1 MSRITTIPP
10 ELSGDSIEHF
20 IWRDV
25 NMEMPPEIEVELDDG
40 QRVTGSPTL
49 LVSVVNSKGYRYVT
63 TDMTIDGTWVVN
75 QGDWNHVD
83 DSPIVGFSLVPD
95 CDLAG
100 CGLSLVQFYMCG
112 NCYTEIE
119 EDTKKCPNC
128 GRRLWVTTDWI

>member
-10 ELSGDSIEHF
+10 ELSGDSVEHF

-25 NMEMPPEIEVELDDG
+25 NMEMPPEIEVEMDDG
-40 QRVTGSPTL
+40 QKITGSPPL

-83 DSPIVGFSLVPD
+83 DSPIVEAWMFAPD
-95 CDLAG
+95 TYYNKERFEALHPDKNE
-100 CGLSLVQFYMCG
+100 VE
-112 NCYTEIE
+112 NIE
-119 EDTKKCPNC
+119 T
-128 GRRLWVTTDWI
+128 IS